1 MVGLRVGKW
10 GRVEVSNKGVG
21 LEVGKVEGLRVEKR
35 GSVKGGEWWSGKGR
49 VKGGEWWSGKGRV
62 KAGKRGRVKKWG
74 KGGGL
79 EKGKGRV
86 KAGEKGEWW
95 KR

>member
-1 MVGLRVGKW
+1 M
-10 GRVEVSNKGVG
+10 EVSNKGVG

-35 GSVKGGEWWSGKGR
+35 GR

-86 KAGEKGEWW
+86 KAGEKGE
-95 KR
+95 